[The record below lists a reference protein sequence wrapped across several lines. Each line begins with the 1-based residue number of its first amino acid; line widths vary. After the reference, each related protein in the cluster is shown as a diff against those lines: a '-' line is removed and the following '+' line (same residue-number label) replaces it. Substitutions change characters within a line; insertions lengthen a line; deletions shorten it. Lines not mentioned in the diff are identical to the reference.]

1 MNERRS
7 SERIDIRLPV
17 VLLRDDKHGKKQFE
31 LRAPAV
37 TRNLSLKGVFC
48 EATYALKPG
57 TRLTVTMAIEGGD
70 EFRATAKVVYAIAV
84 GHAKYQAGMG
94 FEFIAIDKANR
105 ERLLR
110 FFVSDRIRD
119 FYEKRFSVQFEHL
132 MKQITLHDA
141 ALLINLW
148 EETRSEGRE

>member
-1 MNERRS
+1 MNERRN

-17 VLLRDDKHGKKQFE
+17 VLLRNDKSGKRMFE

-48 EATYALKPG
+48 EATYALKQG
-57 TRLTVTMAIEGGD
+57 TRLTLTLALEGGD
-70 EFRATAKVVYAIAV
+70 EFRAAAEVVHSIPVGDAK
-84 GHAKYQAGMG
+84 HEAGMG
-94 FEFIAIDKANR
+94 FQFISIDKTNR

-119 FYEKRFSVQFEHL
+119 FYEGRFAVQFEHL
-132 MKQITLHDA
+132 TKQITLRDA

-148 EETRSEGRE
+148 EESRSQGTE